1 VERPPPGGPSRAALP
16 GRRERLEDVK
26 DAFFERSGKITLVFR
41 ERE

>member
-26 DAFFERSGKITLVFR
+26 DAFERSGKITLVFR